1 MRRGV
6 GTPSKVAETGEV
18 RDSQD
23 SIRVT
28 LAKMPNNGKG
38 NSRSP
43 PLVDR
48 QGLEC

>member
-23 SIRVT
+23 SLRVT

-38 NSRSP
+38 NSKSP